1 MRYIRQEQFS
11 KIGKENQEKLLKATV
26 SIVGIGALGT
36 TVLDILSRAGIG
48 RIKIIDRD
56 IIELNNLHRQ
66 ILFTEEDL
74 GKPKVAV
81 AKEKILQINS
91 EINIEEHLIDL
102 DYDNIDLIKSDL
114 IIDCTDNIYT
124 RFLINEYSRKM
135 TMNVTSET
143 PCFSCIFKEPGQP
156 LDTCDT
162 EGILNTV
169 PHALAAIQ
177 ATEAIKILTD
187 QDYSKELIHY
197 NLWNNEITKVKVKK
211 SNECTVCNGK
221 YKYLEG
227 KKSRGVIKICGSCNY
242 QIKIENVNM
251 LDLFNKLN
259 KLNSIKTTE
268 DCLILP
274 NVIFFK
280 SGRALVKAK
289 TKEKAK
295 AIVDRYLG

>member
-1 MRYIRQEQFS
+1 
-11 KIGKENQEKLLKATV
+11 
-26 SIVGIGALGT
+26 
-36 TVLDILSRAGIG
+36 
-48 RIKIIDRD
+48 
-56 IIELNNLHRQ
+56 
-66 ILFTEEDL
+66 
-74 GKPKVAV
+74 
-81 AKEKILQINS
+81 
-91 EINIEEHLIDL
+91 
-102 DYDNIDLIKSDL
+102 
-114 IIDCTDNIYT
+114 
-124 RFLINEYSRKM
+124 
-135 TMNVTSET
+135 MNVTSET

-227 KKSRGVIKICGSCNY
+227 KKSRGVIKICGSCYY